1 MPDDTDERILGDAG
15 DDTIDAQGGSDTVF
29 GDAGDDTLSGGEG
42 RDIIRGGSGDDTIRG
57 NDDGDI
63 LLGDSGEDTI
73 YGGEGND
80 LVVGGSGN
88 DTLYGDAGD
97 DTLVG
102 GLGDDSLTG
111 GTGSDTF
118 VFTAN
123 TGSDTITDFDKDNDT
138 IDLSMLPE
146 AIAFS
151 ELTLTALTDG
161 RTGTVI
167 THSALTGSITVLGMN
182 PADFTAAMF
191 DLPDGST
198 TSTTTA
204 EGDTVQLYE
213 NPWEGTESSDILIDQ
228 SNSTRMVGLGGN
240 DRLLGGE
247 GDDVLEGGAGDDA
260 LMGEEGDDTLD
271 GGADDD
277 VLYGGSGADKF
288 VFQAGH
294 GTDTVLDF
302 TIDDDT
308 IDLSAFTGI
317 SGFSDLTI
325 TPDGTTAVIDLSS
338 HGGGTIRLE
347 NVTDTDLDAGDF
359 TFYDTMD
366 G

>member
-1 MPDDTDERILGDAG
+1 
-15 DDTIDAQGGSDTVF
+15 
-29 GDAGDDTLSGGEG
+29 
-42 RDIIRGGSGDDTIRG
+42 
-57 NDDGDI
+57 
-63 LLGDSGEDTI
+63 
-73 YGGEGND
+73 
-80 LVVGGSGN
+80 
-88 DTLYGDAGD
+88 
-97 DTLVG
+97 
-102 GLGDDSLTG
+102 
-111 GTGSDTF
+111 
-118 VFTAN
+118 
-123 TGSDTITDFDKDNDT
+123 
-138 IDLSMLPE
+138 
-146 AIAFS
+146 
-151 ELTLTALTDG
+151 
-161 RTGTVI
+161 
-167 THSALTGSITVLGMN
+167 
-182 PADFTAAMF
+182 
-191 DLPDGST
+191 
-198 TSTTTA
+198 
-204 EGDTVQLYE
+204 
-213 NPWEGTESSDILIDQ
+213 
-228 SNSTRMVGLGGN
+228 MVGLGGN

-317 SGFSDLTI
+317 TGFSDLTI

>member
-1 MPDDTDERILGDAG
+1 MPDDTDERILGTDG

-29 GDAGDDTLSGGEG
+29 GDAGDDILSGGEG
-42 RDIIRGGSGDDTIRG
+42 RDIIRGGSGNDTIRG
-57 NDDGDI
+57 NADGDL
-63 LLGDSGEDTI
+63 LLGDSGDDTI

-80 LVVGGSGN
+80 LILGGTGN

-111 GTGSDTF
+111 GTGEDTF
-118 VFTAN
+118 LFAAN
-123 TGSDTITDFDKDNDT
+123 SGNDTIEDFDKDNDT

-151 ELTLTALTDG
+151 DLTLTALTDG

-167 THSALTGSITVLGMN
+167 THSALTGSITVLWVAA
-182 PADFTAAMF
+182 ADFTADMF
-191 DLPDGST
+191 NLPDGST
-198 TSTTTA
+198 TSVTTT

-213 NPWEGTESSDILIDQ
+213 NPWEGTDGSDILIDQ
-228 SNSTRMVGLGGN
+228 SNSTRMIGKGGN

-247 GDDVLEGGAGDDA
+247 GDDMLEGGAGSDA

-271 GGADDD
+271 GGADND
-277 VLYGGSGADKF
+277 VLYGGSGDDTF

-294 GTDTVLDF
+294 GTDTILDF
-302 TIDDDT
+302 TDGDDM
-308 IDLSAFTGI
+308 IDLTALTDI
-317 SGFSDLTI
+317 TAFSDLTI
-325 TPDGTTAVIDLSS
+325 TDDNGTAVIDLTSN
-338 HGGGTIRLE
+338 GGGTIRLD
-347 NVTDTDLDAGDF
+347 DTAVSDLDASDF
-359 TFYDTMD
+359 TFHVDSM
-366 G
+366 